1 VTAAPARQWVT
12 VMGGPDGAVT
22 AAGPFRSL
30 GRAEGF
36 ATRYE
41 VLTDLPAQPVEV
53 EDPAEVLSQL
63 EPDAPARDLLP
74 PAAHGMLL

>member
-1 VTAAPARQWVT
+1 VAAPQWVT

-30 GRAEGF
+30 GRAQGF

-41 VLTDLPAQPVEV
+41 VLTDLPAQPVEL
-53 EDPAEVLSQL
+53 ENPDDVLSQCQ
-63 EPDAPARDLLP
+63 APERPEAGQLP
-74 PAAHGMLL
+74 PAHGVLL